1 MINGLH
7 PKRPCFVVFGYKS
20 TQSARIRTS
29 ASAIHKRFLG
39 PWTFTDPDFITR
51 MGKCSRA
58 RAQQFSLWPL
68 RSAPGSLGTYGFL
81 TPPYGL
87 PYGLELKNNPRLC
100 TSLRVYASNTPQE
113 AAILILEASKR
124 ELPGS
129 ESQNENCCRFADG
142 REFNTQ
148 DYTERHKSLR
158 RVRARGV
165 ISVVEYSEPN
175 RVICWIKPRNRV
187 Q

>member
-39 PWTFTDPDFITR
+39 PWNLTDPDFITR
-51 MGKCSRA
+51 MDKCSRA

-113 AAILILEASKR
+113 AAILILGAARRQS
-124 ELPGS
+124 
-129 ESQNENCCRFADG
+129 ENCRAPKAKMRIAG
-142 REFNTQ
+142 PATVSATLREAA
-148 DYTERHKSLR
+148 ERGKICSSLKYR
-158 RVRARGV
+158 
-165 ISVVEYSEPN
+165 
-175 RVICWIKPRNRV
+175 C

>member
-81 TPPYGL
+81 TTPYGL

-100 TSLRVYASNTPQE
+100 TSLGVYASNTPQE
-113 AAILILEASKR
+113 ARAICPFNLCAPVR
-124 ELPGS
+124 S
-129 ESQNENCCRFADG
+129 EE
-142 REFNTQ
+142 
-148 DYTERHKSLR
+148 R
-158 RVRARGV
+158 RVGKECRSRW
-165 ISVVEYSEPN
+165 SPYH
-175 RVICWIKPRNRV
+175 
-187 Q
+187 